1 MHLAISK
8 LTIRMPES
16 HTLKDKRRVANSLSS
31 KLRNKYNI
39 AIAEI
44 ETSDTPKTVTLGIAC
59 VSDSRKHAE
68 QIMSNVT
75 RFVEHS
81 STESYLVDNTMEI
94 ISGI

>member
-39 AIAEI
+39 AIAEV
-44 ETSDTPKTVTLGIAC
+44 ETSDTPVTHQ
-59 VSDSRKHAE
+59 SP
-68 QIMSNVT
+68 
-75 RFVEHS
+75 
-81 STESYLVDNTMEI
+81 
-94 ISGI
+94 